1 MSLVQ
6 IKRGIINK
14 DWELVVAGYEAITG
28 EVLQT
33 EDVSEKVV
41 ETPKKRRGRPKKV
54 KVEEEEDEIP
64 VVSKSVQRRLA
75 IQNEGR
81 GTKQKRVNLFVDDL
95 TQETKYLQGTKK
107 PPPRL
112 DNDRPKFEKVLV
124 HCAKC
129 GKSKMESVAVVN
141 LSIQGVGKYI
151 CSKCIRGGIG

>member
-33 EDVSEKVV
+33 EDEVEQIV

-54 KVEEEEDEIP
+54 KVEEDEIP
-64 VVSKSVQRRLA
+64 VVSKSVQRRLSTE
-75 IQNEGR
+75 NEGR
-81 GTKQKRVNLFVDDL
+81 TTKQKRVNLFVDDL
-95 TQETKYLQGTKK
+95 TQETKYLQGKRK

-112 DNDRPKFEKVLV
+112 DNDRPKFEKVSV

-129 GKSKMESVAVVN
+129 GKEKKESVAVVN